1 VREATTT
8 WMPSRRLPEL
18 PVNDA
23 SESKLNAIDL
33 FAGVGGSSC
42 GAKAAGVR
50 VVAAVDAWELAGEA
64 YGDNN
69 PCTRVYKSLCE
80 DVDPLSIEKQFGRIE
95 LLLASPECTSHTCAK
110 GAAERSE
117 KSRSTAFQVVR
128 FAEALAPRWI
138 VVENVIHMRA
148 WSRYQEL
155 IDSLGALD
163 YRCVPEV
170 FDSADFGVPQ
180 SRRRLFIVCERG
192 QTPPQ
197 IRPPAGLAHVPV
209 RDIIDTNGAYK
220 YNPLRADGRAAP
232 TLERADRA
240 IANVGPR
247 NPFLIVYYGS
257 DGSGGWQPVSA
268 PLRTITTLDRFAYV
282 RRRDGVHEMRML
294 QVPELKLAMG
304 FPKDYVLARG
314 TRRDR
319 IKLLGNA
326 VCPPVMEHI
335 VRTLITETP
344 RSKLLADTGRR
355 SDAGL

>member
-1 VREATTT
+1 
-8 WMPSRRLPEL
+8 MSD
-18 PVNDA
+18 VND
-23 SESKLNAIDL
+23 KKVNAIDL
-33 FAGVGGSSC
+33 FAGVGGSTC
-42 GAKAAGVR
+42 GAKAAGAR
-50 VVAAVDAWELAGEA
+50 VVAAVDAWGLACTS
-64 YGDNN
+64 YRDNN
-69 PCTRVYKSLCE
+69 PNTEVYSSLCE
-80 DVDPLSIEKQFGRIE
+80 AVDPGGLEKRFGKID
-95 LLLASPECTSHTCAK
+95 LILASPECTSHTCAK

-117 KSRSTAFQVVR
+117 SSRGTAFQVIR

-155 IDSLGALD
+155 IDALESLD
-163 YRCVPEV
+163 YRCVPRV
-170 FDSADFGVPQ
+170 LNSADFGVPQ

-192 QTPPQ
+192 EKPPD
-197 IRPPAGLAHVPV
+197 ILSPVDAKHVPV
-209 RDIIDTNGAYK
+209 REIIDTNGTYR
-220 YNPLRADGRAAP
+220 YTPLRAERRAVP

-240 IANVGPR
+240 IANVGSR

-257 DGSGGWQPVSA
+257 DGSGGWQPVSS

-304 FPKDYVLARG
+304 FPKEYILDRG

-326 VCPPVMEHI
+326 VCPPVMEHV
-335 VRTLITETP
+335 VRTLITPASTP
-344 RSKLLADTGRR
+344 PKTISEAKGT
-355 SDAGL
+355 

>member
-1 VREATTT
+1 
-8 WMPSRRLPEL
+8 MPKA
-18 PVNDA
+18 NDTA
-23 SESKLNAIDL
+23 FKAIDL

-50 VVAAVDAWELAGEA
+50 VVAAIDAWELACEA
-64 YGDNN
+64 YKDNN
-69 PCTRVYKSLCE
+69 PETNVYETRCE
-80 DVDPLSIEKQFGRIE
+80 DVDPAKIERKFGKIE

-110 GAAERSE
+110 GSAERSE
-117 KSRSTAFQVVR
+117 RSRGTAFQVVR
-128 FAEALAPRWI
+128 FAATLAPRWI

-148 WSRYQEL
+148 WAKYQRL
-155 IDSLGALD
+155 IHSLETLGYQCLPH
-163 YRCVPEV
+163 VLN
-170 FDSADFGVPQ
+170 SADFGVPQ

-192 QTPPQ
+192 QTPPEV
-197 IRPPAGLAHVPV
+197 RPPDDVAHIPV
-209 RDIIDTNGAYK
+209 RNIIDTNGTYR

-257 DGSGGWQPVSA
+257 DGSGGWQPVSV

-294 QVPELKLAMG
+294 QVPELQLAMG
-304 FPKDYVLARG
+304 FPKDYILTRG

-326 VCPPVMEHI
+326 VCPPVMEHV
-335 VRTLITETP
+335 VRTLITASPHSEMV
-344 RSKLLADTGRR
+344 
-355 SDAGL
+355 SDAGRGPDAGL